1 MLNCVKS
8 SRAPKTFGIAITY
21 RAGGGGEMFATC
33 PSNCMLKPQGETG
46 TPEIDR
52 EYERAVRHAVPRAGM
67 AWLYTHF
74 APGSWAERNQ
84 AGQTVFNYSAKSALG
99 ALEHF
104 KQGIESVALVPHD
117 FWEKLAHGPAPS
129 TRNFEID
136 GVKYVR
142 CPAEYLEQVNCGN
155 CGGRDGPLCARL
167 GRAFIVVFTAHG
179 AAKRVAGKLMEAG
192 GCYAAF
198 GNVARHW
205 RNLSKRPPQLETDG
219 DKILR
224 FARGLPWRTLL
235 RHHVAGD
242 CGKVSAPS
250 PRV

>member
-8 SRAPKTFGIAITY
+8 SRAPKTAGCAVTY
-21 RAGGGGEMFATC
+21 RAGGGGEMFGTC
-33 PSNCMLKPQGETG
+33 PANCMLKPEGETG
-46 TPEIDR
+46 TVEIDR
-52 EYERAVRHAVPRAGM
+52 EYERAVRSAVPRAGM

-74 APGSWAERNQ
+74 DPRQWAERNQ
-84 AGQTVFNYSAKSALG
+84 AGKTVFNFSAPSALA
-99 ALEHF
+99 ALVHF
-104 KQGIESVALVPHD
+104 RQGIETVALVPHY
-117 FWEKLAHGPAPS
+117 FWERLAHGPQPS
-129 TRNFEID
+129 TRNFEMD
-136 GVKYVR
+136 NVKYVR
-142 CPAEYLEQVNCGN
+142 CPAEYLPQVNCGN

-167 GRAFIVVFTAHG
+167 GRSFIVTFTAHG
-179 AAKRVAGKLMEAG
+179 AAKRLAGQLMKAG

-224 FARGLPWRTLL
+224 FARGLPPRSLL

-242 CGKVSAPS
+242 CGKVSAPP